1 MVHQLKNILLLVL
14 FNICGCFITGNALAS
29 ESFESAT
36 NQLQGVQKQIRE
48 LRTKM
53 SESKGEAGRLQT
65 RLALIEIEIG
75 QVNKGLENTTR
86 QLQAMRSK
94 LRPLKQHK
102 QQLLKDLLIQKQALA
117 NQLRAAYV
125 MGRQEQLKLLLNQQ
139 NPSLI
144 GRTLVY
150 YEYFNNS
157 RTSQIDSVDE
167 TLETLQ
173 SLEKDINRKTHD
185 LQNLSVRLQGQKQE
199 LESTRNQRHS
209 VLSALNKELKQQ
221 DKTMNSL
228 LDDEI
233 ELQRLLK
240 YLETVLA
247 DIPAATQ
254 GYVPFS
260 EAKGRLAWPI
270 QGHVRNLFG
279 TNRSNSVANLKW
291 QGVIIESELGQDI
304 LAIADGQVA
313 FSDWMPRYG
322 LLIIINH
329 GHGYM
334 SLYGHNQ
341 SLYKSV
347 GEWVEQGELI
357 AKLGDSGGQAT
368 PGLYFEIR
376 HNSKPLN
383 PTAWCSSKVKMSK
396 TSYN

>member
-1 MVHQLKNILLLVL
+1 MVHQLKSLSVLLL
-14 FNICGCFITGNALAS
+14 FYIFSCFTVGNALAS

-36 NQLQGVQKQIRE
+36 NRLQAVQKQIRE

-53 SESKGEAGRLQT
+53 SETQGETGKLQT
-65 RLALIEIEIG
+65 RLALTEIEIG
-75 QVNKGLENTTR
+75 RVNKTLDDTTQ
-86 QLQAMRSK
+86 QLHALRSK
-94 LRPLKQHK
+94 LKPLKLSKKKSIKH
-102 QQLLKDLLIQKQALA
+102 LFIQKQALA
-117 NQLRAAYV
+117 KQLRAAYA
-125 MGRQEQLKLLLNQQ
+125 MGRREQLKLLLNQQ

-150 YEYFNNS
+150 YDYFNNS
-157 RTSQIDSVDE
+157 RTRQINTVDE

-173 SLEKDINRKTHD
+173 VLEKDINQKTDD
-185 LQNLSVRLQGQKQE
+185 LQNLSARLQRQKRE
-199 LESTRNQRHS
+199 LESTRKQRRS
-209 VLSALNKELKQQ
+209 VLSALNKELSQQ
-221 DKTMNSL
+221 GKTMNSL

-247 DIPAATQ
+247 DIPATTQ
-254 GYVPFS
+254 GYISFS
-260 EAKGRLAWPI
+260 EAKGKLAWPI

-279 TNRSNSVANLKW
+279 TNRNNSVASLKW

-304 LAIADGQVA
+304 LAIADGQIA
-313 FSDWMPRYG
+313 FADWMPHYG
-322 LLIIINH
+322 LLIILDH
-329 GHGYM
+329 GNGYM

-357 AKLGDSGGQAT
+357 AKLGDSGGQDS

-383 PTAWCSSKVKMSK
+383 PTAWCSNKVKMSK

>member
-1 MVHQLKNILLLVL
+1 
-14 FNICGCFITGNALAS
+14 
-29 ESFESAT
+29 
-36 NQLQGVQKQIRE
+36 
-48 LRTKM
+48 
-53 SESKGEAGRLQT
+53 
-65 RLALIEIEIG
+65 
-75 QVNKGLENTTR
+75 
-86 QLQAMRSK
+86 
-94 LRPLKQHK
+94 
-102 QQLLKDLLIQKQALA
+102 
-117 NQLRAAYV
+117 